1 MSRSNYRW
9 ELTSA
14 FFTPFALT
22 CVEGG
27 VIGVIAK
34 KTFDAPT
41 LHIKIYTV
49 GELRRLLTSVGFRI
63 DRFDTYP
70 YIAVPSRDAVFNL
83 PLIRSL
89 MRDIKGDV
97 QIFRAVKP

>member
-1 MSRSNYRW
+1 MGRKGFKRLNDRL
-9 ELTSA
+9 ERG
-14 FFTPFALT
+14 TPQREALT
-22 CVEGG
+22 E
-27 VIGVIAK
+27 IK
-34 KTFDAPT
+34 KTYDAPT

-49 GELRRLLTSVGFRI
+49 PELRGLLTSVGYRI